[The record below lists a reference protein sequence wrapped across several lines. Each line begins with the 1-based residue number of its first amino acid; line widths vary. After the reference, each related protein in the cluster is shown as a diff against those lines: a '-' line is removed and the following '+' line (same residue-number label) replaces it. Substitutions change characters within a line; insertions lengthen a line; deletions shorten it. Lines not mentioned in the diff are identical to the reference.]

1 MTLFMVNS
9 AELIIIPEGYLALSN
24 IGLSLKVYSGK

>member
-1 MTLFMVNS
+1 MKHKRIQTLFMVNS

-24 IGLSLKVYSGK
+24 TELKL